1 MKLCVFQGTF
11 NPIHN
16 AHLRVGEFVRQK
28 YCFDKII
35 FIPAYIP
42 PHKKCDRN
50 LAIHRYN
57 MVKIAIQHNKFFEI
71 SDIEYKRGGKSYTY
85 LTILELIKLYDIE
98 DKINFIIGT
107 DAFEKIE
114 SWYEADKLKKLIKF
128 IVFIRE
134 ENFDSSRYNYL
145 KDKGYDFE
153 FQPLTFENISSTQL
167 REFIKNNK
175 SISPYVPK
183 QVEEYIKENELYKN

>member
-1 MKLCVFQGTF
+1 
-11 NPIHN
+11 
-16 AHLRVGEFVRQK
+16 
-28 YCFDKII
+28 
-35 FIPAYIP
+35 
-42 PHKKCDRN
+42 
-50 LAIHRYN
+50 

-134 ENFDSSRYNYL
+134 ENFDISKYNYL
-145 KDKGYDFE
+145 KARGYDFE